1 MSLRNVT
8 VILFM
13 LVLAACGG
21 GQEPGPAGVAEKN
34 TRPLIIASNYPL
46 YFFAR
51 EIAGDSAEV
60 VFPSI
65 EGDPA
70 NWKPDSEAIAR
81 MQSADL
87 IILNG
92 AAYESW
98 LDWVSLPDDILLDTS
113 LGISD
118 RLIPL
123 DDETVHQH
131 GPEGEHSHYGVAF
144 TIWLDPVLAMEQ
156 ASAVEQGISELVPE
170 NREAHRARLAVLQ
183 ARLAELD
190 EALRLAFAAIDGQA
204 LIFSHPVY
212 QYLAA
217 RYALNAVSV
226 HWEPGEDP
234 GIQAWIEFQQT
245 LRRHPAK
252 LMIWEDE
259 PGDATADR
267 LEQLGLQAIPF
278 HTAGNHTHSNDYFE
292 VMNANVDRL
301 NLQSNAH

>member
-1 MSLRNVT
+1 
-8 VILFM
+8 
-13 LVLAACGG
+13 
-21 GQEPGPAGVAEKN
+21 
-34 TRPLIIASNYPL
+34 
-46 YFFAR
+46 
-51 EIAGDSAEV
+51 
-60 VFPSI
+60 
-65 EGDPA
+65 
-70 NWKPDSEAIAR
+70 

-98 LDWVSLPDDILLDTS
+98 LDWTSLPDNILLNTS
-113 LGISD
+113 TGISD

-123 DDETVHQH
+123 DGETVHQH

-144 TIWLDPVLAMEQ
+144 TIWLDPILAMEQ
-156 ASAVEQGISELVPE
+156 ASAIEQDISELVPE
-170 NREAHRARLAVLQ
+170 NKEAHRARLAVLQ
-183 ARLAELD
+183 SRLAELD
-190 EALRLAFAAIDGQA
+190 ESLRRAFEAIGGQA

-234 GIQAWIEFQQT
+234 GIKAWIDFQET

-259 PGDATADR
+259 PGDVTAGK
-267 LEQLGLQAIPF
+267 LEQLGLQPMTF
-278 HTAGNHTHSNDYFE
+278 HTASNQPNDNDYFE

-301 NLQSNAH
+301 HHLGNSKSE